1 MRTDPMPLAG
11 CLAQWRGHRD
21 GDINERKEALL
32 PAPDRSSLGSVA
44 LNRSATVTESDIA
57 RRAYELFLARE
68 CEDGHDVDDWLQA
81 ERELQRERG
90 ASMNRD
96 ELEGKAE
103 ALKGKIK
110 QAAGK
115 LTRDPKLHDE
125 GVVDEVAGKTQAAVG
140 RTKRKVGEAIEHVG
154 NVIKK

>member
-1 MRTDPMPLAG
+1 MAKSTNRTKRSAASPALDPWSLKSAT
-11 CLAQWRGHRD
+11 L
-21 GDINERKEALL
+21 
-32 PAPDRSSLGSVA
+32 DRSA
-44 LNRSATVTESDIA
+44 NVTEYDIA
-57 RRAYELFLARE
+57 RRAYALYLARD

-81 ERELQRERG
+81 EQELQRERG

-110 QAAGK
+110 QTAGK

>member
-1 MRTDPMPLAG
+1 MAISMNQKRRSAVS
-11 CLAQWRGHRD
+11 
-21 GDINERKEALL
+21 
-32 PAPDRSSLGSVA
+32 PAPDLSSL
-44 LNRSATVTESDIA
+44 RSAALDRSANVTEYDIA
-57 RRAYELFLARE
+57 RRAYELYLARD

-81 ERELQRERG
+81 ERELRRG

-110 QAAGK
+110 QAAGT
-115 LTRDPKLHDE
+115 LTRDPDLHDE
-125 GVVDEVAGKTQAAVG
+125 GVIDEVAGQTQAAVG